1 MKSNLKRLTLF
12 DYINYSIIGLLCAL
26 FLYPVL
32 LTLSISFSDPDLLLR
47 DNVIILPRGFSLD
60 AYGLLLSDGR
70 ILTYYRNSIIYA
82 VGGTVVFLLFTSL
95 MAYPFIIATLR
106 GKKFFNLYMIITMFF
121 GGGLIPYYFVVR
133 ALGLI
138 DTMWVMI
145 IPGAVSAY
153 NIVIFRTFF
162 SNIPAELRESAHI
175 DGAGH
180 YTILFRI
187 ILPVSKPLLATFAL
201 FSMVG
206 KWNDFFTALLFIR
219 TDSLLPVQ
227 MMLRRMLV
235 LLDFRDTQNKDLLM
249 MYSAISPRTVKSA
262 AVIITIIPIM
272 AVYPFLQKYFAK
284 GVMVGSLK
292 A

>member
-1 MKSNLKRLTLF
+1 MKSILKRLTLF
-12 DYINYSIIGLLCAL
+12 DYINYGLIGLLCAL

-32 LTLSISFSDPDLLLR
+32 LTLSISLSDPDLLLKE
-47 DNVIILPRGFSLD
+47 NIVFLPRGLSLD
-60 AYGLLLSDGR
+60 SYSMLLSDGR

-82 VGGTVVFLLFTSL
+82 IGGTVLFLLLTSL
-95 MAYPFIIATLR
+95 MAYPFIIATFR
-106 GKKFFNLYMIITMFF
+106 GKKFFNLFMIITMFF

-145 IPGAVSAY
+145 IPGAIAAY
-153 NIVIFRTFF
+153 NVVIFRTFF
-162 SNIPAELRESAHI
+162 SGIPSELRESAHM

-206 KWNDFFTALLFIR
+206 KWNDFFTALLFIH
-219 TDSLLPVQ
+219 Q
-227 MMLRRMLV
+227 
-235 LLDFRDTQNKDLLM
+235 DTFGE
-249 MYSAISPRTVKSA
+249 I
-262 AVIITIIPIM
+262 
-272 AVYPFLQKYFAK
+272 FLQERVNRHD
-284 GVMVGSLK
+284 G
-292 A
+292 